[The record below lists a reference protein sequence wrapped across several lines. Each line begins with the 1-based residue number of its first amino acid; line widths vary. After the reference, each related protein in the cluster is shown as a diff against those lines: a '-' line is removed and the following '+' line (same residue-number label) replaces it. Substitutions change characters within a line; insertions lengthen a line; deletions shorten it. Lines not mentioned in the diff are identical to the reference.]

1 MLVVISILY
10 IHTMRD
16 AMLFNPSALVSVKIL
31 YRKTKYSYPKQ
42 MPKYEESLKGG
53 ERCKSTGYVWYRY
66 TR

>member
-1 MLVVISILY
+1 
-10 IHTMRD
+10 MRD

-42 MPKYEESLKGG
+42 VPKYEESLKGG